1 MRLNMIL
8 AKVFLRSSRFC
19 QAIPYSH
26 SKSYAFRCEVVFQGQ
41 MHYIIFDK
49 PIYSTFSILRFKCQ
63 PQSVNIPI
71 FEVLGN
77 QITDLN
83 MIRMKILLYILNLIY
98 ERNVMISLVSISK
111 KIEYVLGKLEISDFQ
126 QIIKI

>member
-1 MRLNMIL
+1 M
-8 AKVFLRSSRFC
+8 
-19 QAIPYSH
+19 
-26 SKSYAFRCEVVFQGQ
+26 
-41 MHYIIFDK
+41 
-49 PIYSTFSILRFKCQ
+49 RFKCK